1 MRRLRNSSRRLGL
14 RSDMSKSTLYY
25 TTPIS
30 SSSSET
36 ATENYIQI
44 LEKTNEQLP
53 LWIDSLGVFVSA
65 LGVLFTA
72 LAIFV
77 SLFGYWKYKSHKKE
91 LDDRLVSFMD
101 ATDTQ
106 IKRQIQIYD
115 ERFELLLNSYEN
127 KLETADNQQK
137 AVIEGIMRDLRAER
151 LRVVASVGLHNSRN
165 GYVGTN
171 RSQLATG
178 SLIKGETLNSVYWYG
193 RDGQRY
199 TFPDEDVL
207 KSWFPDVDALDIQKI
222 TDEQM
227 ASITL
232 AGNMV
237 YRAGT
242 RLIKTISDPKI
253 YVIGQNGLIHWVH
266 PHEVIEKIFGSE
278 WKNLLVTIKDVY
290 FVDYTVGG
298 DVKNSDEFNPNYEQA
313 IASLP

>member
-232 AGNMV
+232 
-237 YRAGT
+237 
-242 RLIKTISDPKI
+242 
-253 YVIGQNGLIHWVH
+253 
-266 PHEVIEKIFGSE
+266 
-278 WKNLLVTIKDVY
+278 
-290 FVDYTVGG
+290 
-298 DVKNSDEFNPNYEQA
+298 
-313 IASLP
+313 